1 MLWFFCIG
9 RVDAAFHW
17 TITMDEVL
25 FACVVAA
32 AQQLSML
39 SLFSF
44 IDPPTM
50 YGKRIAKKCTKE
62 TPP

>member
-1 MLWFFCIG
+1 
-9 RVDAAFHW
+9 
-17 TITMDEVL
+17 MDEVL